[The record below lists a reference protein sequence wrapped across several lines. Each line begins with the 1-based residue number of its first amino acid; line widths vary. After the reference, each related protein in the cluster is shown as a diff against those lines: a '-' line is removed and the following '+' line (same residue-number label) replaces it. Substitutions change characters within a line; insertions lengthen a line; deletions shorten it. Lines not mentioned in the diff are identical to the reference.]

1 MAKNKI
7 ARDILGGIFG
17 GLIVIWV
24 GVSFYLVM
32 VQMITWSQW
41 GAYFCLG
48 LAALFLLNGIAWLF
62 VPGLRGGF
70 IGMLIPALFLGVV
83 GIVPILGGGWEA
95 WTTWWPLII
104 VAVGLV
110 IIVSTIWGIASKRR
124 KDNEEIQS
132 K

>member
-1 MAKNKI
+1 MSKKSA
-7 ARDILGGIFG
+7 ARDIIGGIFG
-17 GLIVIWV
+17 GLIVIWT
-24 GVSFYLVM
+24 GISFYLVM
-32 VQMITWSQW
+32 IKMITWSEW

-62 VPGLRGGF
+62 VPGLRRSF

-83 GIVPILGGGWEA
+83 GIVPILGGGWNA

-110 IIVSTIWGIASKRR
+110 IIVSTIWGIASRRR
-124 KDNEEIQS
+124 KEDEAV